1 MGDDITP
8 FIQAKSDQLNADDL
22 IGGPITAR
30 IVNVKVTGG
39 DQQPV
44 TVELDDGK
52 PWKPCKTTMRVLAA
66 LWGPR
71 AGEWV
76 GRTVRLYRDPTVR
89 YGGVEVGGIR
99 ISGMSHIDKPK
110 VLTLSS
116 SKKTKTEYR
125 IEVLRDTPQAR
136 PMPAAQTRQANTAE
150 LPTVDETKA
159 LRDELAT
166 IMEDIGEP
174 PSALRSY
181 LMNTTG
187 RDVPPVASW
196 DAERLRWAVK
206 QLKNGMRAK
215 FRAWLDAMPPEPAAL
230 SQDPRQESMNLG
242 DDDLPV

>member
-22 IGGPITAR
+22 IGGAITAR
-30 IVNVKVTGG
+30 ITNVRVTGG

-44 TVELDDGK
+44 TVELDGGHR

-76 GRTVRLYRDPTVR
+76 GRTVRLYRDPTVK

-99 ISGMSHIDKPK
+99 ISGMSHIDRPK

-125 IEVLRDTPQAR
+125 IEVLKDAPQAR
-136 PMPAAQTRQANTAE
+136 PMPASQTQTA
-150 LPTVDETKA
+150 DRGA
-159 LRDELAT
+159 LARLAADC
-166 IMEDIGEP
+166 EQIGIS
-174 PSALRSY
+174 PSEW
-181 LMNTTG
+181 G
-187 RDVPPVASW
+187 
-196 DAERLRWAVK
+196 
-206 QLKNGMRAK
+206 
-215 FRAWLDAMPPEPAAL
+215 AWLALQPETGGRQLGPVSQWSEKLIEWAGRQLRADLGARFVEQRAQDSNNSPDEGDEMPE
-230 SQDPRQESMNLG
+230 
-242 DDDLPV
+242 

>member
-30 IVNVKVTGG
+30 ITNVRVTGG

-44 TVELDDGK
+44 TVELDEGK

-76 GRTVRLYRDPTVR
+76 GRSVRLYRDPAVK

-125 IEVLRDTPQAR
+125 IEVLKDAPQAR
-136 PMPAAQTRQANTAE
+136 PMPASQTQAADRGALARLAADCEQIGISPSEWGAWLALQPETGGRQLGPVSGWSEKLIEWAGRQLRGEAGARLVCERDAQAMPDDGSDE
-150 LPTVDETKA
+150 LPA
-159 LRDELAT
+159 
-166 IMEDIGEP
+166 
-174 PSALRSY
+174 
-181 LMNTTG
+181 
-187 RDVPPVASW
+187 
-196 DAERLRWAVK
+196 
-206 QLKNGMRAK
+206 
-215 FRAWLDAMPPEPAAL
+215 
-230 SQDPRQESMNLG
+230 
-242 DDDLPV
+242 

>member
-30 IVNVKVTGG
+30 ITNVRVTGG

-44 TVELDDGK
+44 TVELDGGHK

-76 GRTVRLYRDPTVR
+76 GRSVRLYRDPSVR

-125 IEVLRDTPQAR
+125 IEVLRDAPQAR
-136 PMPAAQTRQANTAE
+136 PMPASQTQTA
-150 LPTVDETKA
+150 DRGA
-159 LRDELAT
+159 LARLAADC
-166 IMEDIGEP
+166 EQIGIS
-174 PSALRSY
+174 PSEW
-181 LMNTTG
+181 G
-187 RDVPPVASW
+187 
-196 DAERLRWAVK
+196 
-206 QLKNGMRAK
+206 
-215 FRAWLDAMPPEPAAL
+215 AWLALQPETGGRQLGPVSQWSEKLIEWAGRQLRADLGARFVEQRAAQSNDNSPDEGDEMPE
-230 SQDPRQESMNLG
+230 
-242 DDDLPV
+242 

>member
-1 MGDDITP
+1 MGDDISQ
-8 FIQAKSDQLNADDL
+8 FLLAKSDQLNADDL
-22 IGGPITAR
+22 VAGPIVAR

-44 TVELDDGK
+44 TVELDGGHR

-76 GRTVRLYRDPTVR
+76 GRSVRLYRDPSVK

-116 SKKTKTEYR
+116 SKKTTTEYR

-136 PMPAAQTRQANTAE
+136 PMPAPQAQPQAA
-150 LPTVDETKA
+150 DRGA
-159 LRDELAT
+159 LARLAADC
-166 IMEDIGEP
+166 EKIGIS
-174 PSALRSY
+174 PSEW
-181 LMNTTG
+181 G
-187 RDVPPVASW
+187 
-196 DAERLRWAVK
+196 
-206 QLKNGMRAK
+206 
-215 FRAWLDAMPPEPAAL
+215 AWLQEQPDTGGRQLGPVSQWSEKLIEWAGRQLRADLGARFVEQRAAQDNNDNSPDEGDEMPE
-230 SQDPRQESMNLG
+230 
-242 DDDLPV
+242 

>member
-8 FIQAKSDQLNADDL
+8 FIQAKSDQLNADDI

-30 IVNVKVTGG
+30 ITNVRVTGG

-44 TVELDDGK
+44 TVELDGGHK

-76 GRTVRLYRDPTVR
+76 GRSVRLYRDPTVR

-125 IEVLRDTPQAR
+125 IEVLKDAPQAR
-136 PMPAAQTRQANTAE
+136 PMPASQAQPQAADRVALARLAADCDRIGISPSEWGAWLQKQPETGGRQLGPVSGWSEKLIEWAG
-150 LPTVDETKA
+150 
-159 LRDELAT
+159 RQ
-166 IMEDIGEP
+166 
-174 PSALRSY
+174 LRSD
-181 LMNTTG
+181 LGARFVEQRAAQSN
-187 RDVPPVASW
+187 DNPP
-196 DAERLRWAVK
+196 DE
-206 QLKNGMRAK
+206 G
-215 FRAWLDAMPPEPAAL
+215 DEMPE
-230 SQDPRQESMNLG
+230 
-242 DDDLPV
+242 

>member
-1 MGDDITP
+1 MGDDIGQ
-8 FIQAKSDQLNADDL
+8 FLLAKSDQLNADDL
-22 IGGPITAR
+22 VAGPIVVR
-30 IVNVKVTGG
+30 ITNVRVTGG

-44 TVELDDGK
+44 TVELDGGHR

-76 GRTVRLYRDPTVR
+76 GRSVRLYRDPSVR

-174 PSALRSY
+174 PSTLRAY
-181 LMNTTG
+181 LVDTTG
-187 RDVPPVASW
+187 RDVPPIGRW
-196 DAERLRWAVK
+196 DAERLQWAVR
-206 QLKNGMRAK
+206 QLRNGMRAK
-215 FRAWLDAMPPEPAAL
+215 FQAWLDAAQPEPSAL
-230 SQDPRQESMNLG
+230 NDDPRPDPS

>member
-30 IVNVKVTGG
+30 ITNVRVTGG

-44 TVELDDGK
+44 TVELDEGK

-76 GRTVRLYRDPTVR
+76 GRMVRLYRDPAVR

-110 VLTLSS
+110 VITLSS
-116 SKKTKTEYR
+116 SKKTKTEHR
-125 IEVLRDTPQAR
+125 IDVLRDAPASP
-136 PMPAAQTRQANTAE
+136 PMPAAHASDRNALARLSADCEKIGISASQWAAWLQTQPEVGGKALGPVSGWSDKMIEWAGRQLRGEAGARLVCERDAQAMPDDGSDE
-150 LPTVDETKA
+150 LPA
-159 LRDELAT
+159 
-166 IMEDIGEP
+166 
-174 PSALRSY
+174 
-181 LMNTTG
+181 
-187 RDVPPVASW
+187 
-196 DAERLRWAVK
+196 
-206 QLKNGMRAK
+206 
-215 FRAWLDAMPPEPAAL
+215 
-230 SQDPRQESMNLG
+230 
-242 DDDLPV
+242 